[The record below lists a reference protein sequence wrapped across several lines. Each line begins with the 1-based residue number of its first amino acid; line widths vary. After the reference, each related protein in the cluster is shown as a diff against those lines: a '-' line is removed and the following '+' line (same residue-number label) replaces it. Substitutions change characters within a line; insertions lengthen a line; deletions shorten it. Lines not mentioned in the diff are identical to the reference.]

1 MNNIK
6 DNTKDNTNDNIMN
19 NIKESIKNK
28 VQGSIKN
35 NIKNATMPVNIIPKR
50 VRLDIRQNFFSNR
63 ISQFGTR
70 YVTTFKRE

>member
-35 NIKNATMPVNIIPKR
+35 NIKNATMPVKIIPKR
-50 VRLDIRQNFFSNR
+50 AANKRNFTIRGCSHITSSR
-63 ISQFGTR
+63 TWGGWG
-70 YVTTFKRE
+70 